1 MKKIISIATLILF
14 IPSLVLNVFLLLR
27 TNTTLDKGV
36 KVIEVIDGDTFLLD
50 NKTRLR
56 LRHIDAPE
64 LNFCGGPQAKNFLI
78 DLVKNK
84 QVIISEQIPDQYGR
98 AMALVTL
105 GNVLINEKL
114 LESGWVRYHSDVSSK
129 EKVLKEVASRAK
141 EEKKGIY
148 SSLCLE
154 DKNTKNPNCL
164 IKGNIDKNS
173 TSRKY
178 YLPNCAQYKFTLV
191 EKDLGED
198 WFCTESQ
205 AQKAGFTKA
214 DTCR

>member
-1 MKKIISIATLILF
+1 MNKISITVLILL

-27 TNTTLDKGV
+27 TNTTKDRGV
-36 KVIEVIDGDTFLLD
+36 KVIEVLDGDTLLLD
-50 NKTRLR
+50 NKTKLR
-56 LRHIDAPE
+56 LRHLDAPE
-64 LNFCGGPQAKNFLI
+64 LNFCGGLEAKKILS
-78 DLVKNK
+78 DLVKGK
-84 QVIISEQIPDQYGR
+84 QVIISEQLPDQYGR

-114 LESGWVRYHSDVSSK
+114 LASGWVRYHSDLSSK
-129 EKVLKEVASRAK
+129 EEILKEVASRAK

-154 DKNTKNPNCL
+154 DKNTKNPNCQ
-164 IKGNIDKNS
+164 IKGNIDKNG

-214 DTCR
+214 ETCRQ